1 MFKCPYVPGCV
12 KQLLGDKIRVA
23 RPLSQFLY
31 MKCIQLSFSDATKC
45 AAVDRSE
52 KTTSSPPA
60 NGCMQNQERA
70 HLLPL
75 WLKSPSISMD
85 DLEWA
90 MHSMEQGTIP
100 SWAGERSVVRTRHQS
115 GLSWSRSRT
124 STVWPRRTVSSPLL
138 PLLAMKSWITTVS
151 SQPPDSWNGG
161 RTGIKHEV
169 VIIQVFFRF
178 ADLFLMVTRQ

>member
-1 MFKCPYVPGCV
+1 MFKCPYVHGCV
-12 KQLLGDKIRVA
+12 KQLLGEKIRVA
-23 RPLSQFLY
+23 RLLSQFLY
-31 MKCIQLSFSDATKC
+31 MKCIQLSFPDTLKC
-45 AAVDRSE
+45 PAVDRSG
-52 KTTSSPPA
+52 KKTTTTTTSSPLA
-60 NGCMQNQERA
+60 NKCMQIQELA

-138 PLLAMKSWITTVS
+138 PLLATKSWITTVS

-169 VIIQVFFRF
+169 VIIKVFF
-178 ADLFLMVTRQ
+178 